1 MKQKSINLLLT
12 MLSSFMLF
20 FFVTN
25 IAKAI
30 DPPYQ
35 KEMARLTQILGSL
48 YFLQP
53 LCGFNS
59 LNWHDEAN
67 ELINLDKPDNDR
79 KQRLI
84 GAFNQGYQNYATSYN
99 SCTPS
104 ANLAREQLLNEAK
117 KKSLDIHTRF
127 AE

>member
-1 MKQKSINLLLT
+1 
-12 MLSSFMLF
+12 MLSF
-20 FFVTN
+20 F
-25 IAKAI
+25 ISSAAKAI

-53 LCGFNS
+53 LCNFTDV
-59 LNWHDEAN
+59 NWRNEASV
-67 ELINLDKPDNDR
+67 LINLDRPDNDR
-79 KQRLI
+79 KQRLK
-84 GAFNQGYQNYATSYN
+84 GAFNQGFQDYANTYN

-104 ANLAREQLLNEAK
+104 ANLAREQLLIEAK
-117 KKSLDIHTRF
+117 EKSLDIHTRF